1 MDHRAPDST
10 RLRARHW
17 YLVLVALLTGLALL
31 GAACSGPAQSVG
43 SSAAATTQTSNAGQ
57 VTIAVS
63 WAGPSRGAVFDVVM
77 ETHTVD
83 LDGVDLRQLAVLRTD
98 QSAEV
103 RPVAWEAPKG
113 GHHRQGTL
121 SFPATAADGSPLF
134 GPGTRVVELIIP
146 DVASVPER
154 SFRWALP

>member
-10 RLRARHW
+10 RLRGRRRH
-17 YLVLVALLTGLALL
+17 LVLVALLTGLAFL
-31 GAACSGPAQSVG
+31 GAACSGPAQSAG

-77 ETHTVD
+77 DTHTVD
-83 LDGVDLRQLAVLRTD
+83 LDGVDLRQQAVLRTD

-113 GHHRQGTL
+113 G
-121 SFPATAADGSPLF
+121 
-134 GPGTRVVELIIP
+134 
-146 DVASVPER
+146 
-154 SFRWALP
+154 